1 MSLRDSRVLPDLQV
15 LPLDKLVLHE
25 EADPRRVERLA
36 QRLVEDNRL
45 KNPPVVA
52 PIPGTDRYVVLDG
65 ANRVAALVQLG
76 SPHVVAQVV
85 RYEDPGVELD
95 TWYHVV
101 AGISREEFSLALE
114 QIAGM
119 RLVPSTL
126 NEAREALAI
135 GDAAAYIVFSDA
147 VYQVRNGGGP
157 GRLSDIHLLN
167 RLVAAYKGR
176 ANIYRASN
184 DVFEKQA
191 PIHPDITAL
200 VVFPKYRP
208 ADIMMLARNGDK
220 VPSGITRHI
229 IPGRALRI
237 NLPLSFIMEDKP
249 IVEKQAWLQQWVRDR
264 ANENRIRFYSEST
277 FLFDE

>member
-1 MSLRDSRVLPDLQV
+1 MSQRDSRILPDLQV
-15 LPLDKLVLHE
+15 LALDKLVLHE
-25 EADPRRVERLA
+25 DADPRRVERLK
-36 QRLVEDNRL
+36 QRLIEDNRL

-52 PIPGTDRYVVLDG
+52 PILGTDRYVVLDG
-65 ANRVAALVQLG
+65 ANRVSALIQLG

-101 AGISREEFSLALE
+101 AGISREEFSQALE

-119 RLVPSTL
+119 RLVASTL
-126 NEAREALAI
+126 DEARESLAI
-135 GDAAAYIVFSDA
+135 GDAAAYIGFADA
-147 VYQVRNGGGP
+147 VYQVRNGGP

-167 RLVAAYKGR
+167 RLVAAYKGH

-184 DVFEKQA
+184 DVYEKQA

-220 VPSGITRHI
+220 VPGGITRHI

-237 NLPLSFIMEDKP
+237 NLPLSFIMENRP
-249 IVEKQAWLQQWVRDR
+249 ITEKQAWLQQWIRDR
-264 ANENRIRFYSEST
+264 ANANRIRFYSEST